1 MEVKSKDISSIVK
14 TVLEAENHEVR
25 VIKLACGGR
34 SMKWLGL
41 FPSEG
46 QVATIKELIA
56 KKYPY
61 TSIMVHVTNTPQH
74 IADRRIISRADSYN
88 GLRIRVAITH

>member
-34 SMKWLGL
+34 SMKW
-41 FPSEG
+41 F
-46 QVATIKELIA
+46 V
-56 KKYPY
+56 
-61 TSIMVHVTNTPQH
+61 SI
-74 IADRRIISRADSYN
+74 
-88 GLRIRVAITH
+88 